1 MSHGSLLCAL
11 YCKILNLGN
20 SSHSTSAI
28 AGPARYGTDLC
39 LVIFL
44 HRMRYKSSKNYRLFK
59 KMAAVYTVAKKVI
72 AFYLPGLPRTWAM
85 YALGVIPVFFLNSW
99 EKYWGLF
106 PSPTS
111 WATSCILSRPF
122 EASSCL
128 AVLIRMSAR

>member
-11 YCKILNLGN
+11 YCKILILGN

-59 KMAAVYTVAKKVI
+59 KLSAEIVWGKGDCPLSAWSSADLCDVGAGGHTC
-72 AFYLPGLPRTWAM
+72 
-85 YALGVIPVFFLNSW
+85 FFLNSW
-99 EKYWGLF
+99 EKYCGLF

-111 WATSCILSRPF
+111 WATSCILSSPLD
-122 EASSCL
+122 ASSCL